1 MDIKETIC
9 KDIAVANT
17 ANHLDQQLH
26 KDIIDIDNGLVSI
39 ENYKS
44 QELQRQVDKFSTLK
58 AQVKFMI
65 DTLEAKEESN
75 KVLDNVLRQAK
86 EAFN

>member
-1 MDIKETIC
+1 MSSVTIQY
-9 KDIAVANT
+9 
-17 ANHLDQQLH
+17 LQQLQ
-26 KDIIDIDNGLVSI
+26 KNIIDIDNGLVSI

-44 QELQRQVDKFSTLK
+44 QELQKQVDKFNKLK